1 MHELHAILRALGLEP
16 ASVIEF
22 DTSVWDTTRAGADVV
37 VIAQTTTGKE
47 AATLKSKNMGTIRR
61 MALRVLVCTLAEMVG
76 FCIVCGKRLV
86 QDSAATTAAAV
97 ALLHCPDL
105 MEEQGTRKVTASK
118 GQGGVIYELGGSHW
132 LNPQQ
137 RGISGITC
145 LKDEIG
151 KGHLGHSLCNTLLDT
166 SKGRGKQLWHN
177 TATDHLS
184 AHFAELVRRSTHGFV
199 GAGPT
204 LEAHRASCRM

>member
-37 VIAQTTTGKE
+37 VIARTTTTGKE
-47 AATLKSKNMGTIRR
+47 AKNLRDKNYNTIRR
-61 MALRVLVCTLAEMVG
+61 MALRMLECILAHMVG

-118 GQGGVIYELGGSHW
+118 GHAGVIYELGGSHW

-166 SKGRGKQLWHN
+166 SKGRGKQLWH
-177 TATDHLS
+177 TTETDHLS
-184 AHFAELVRRSTHGFV
+184 AHFAELVGRRTPG
-199 GAGPT
+199 
-204 LEAHRASCRM
+204 

>member
-1 MHELHAILRALGLEP
+1 M
-16 ASVIEF
+16 
-22 DTSVWDTTRAGADVV
+22 V
-37 VIAQTTTGKE
+37 VIARTTTGKE
-47 AATLKSKNMGTIRR
+47 AKTLKRKNTSKIRR
-61 MALRVLVCTLAEMVG
+61 MALRMLVCTLAQMVG

-86 QDSAATTAAAV
+86 RDSAATTAAAV

-105 MEEQGTRKVTASK
+105 MKDQGTRKVTASK
-118 GQGGVIYELGGSHW
+118 GHAGVIYELGGSHW

-166 SKGRGKQLWHN
+166 SKGRGQQLWHTTN
-177 TATDHLS
+177 TDHLTD
-184 AHFAELVRRSTHGFV
+184 HFAELVRRSTPGFV

-204 LEAHRASCRM
+204 LEAHRTSCRR

>member
-37 VIAQTTTGKE
+37 VIAARTTGKE
-47 AATLKSKNMGTIRR
+47 AKTLKRKNTSKIRR
-61 MALRVLVCTLAEMVG
+61 MALRMLVCTLAQMVG

-86 QDSAATTAAAV
+86 RDSAATTAAAV

-105 MEEQGTRKVTASK
+105 MKDQGTRKVTISE
-118 GQGGVIYELGGSHW
+118 GRGGVIYDLGASHW
-132 LNPQQ
+132 LIPQQ
-137 RGISGITC
+137 RGNSGITC
-145 LKDEIG
+145 LKGEIG

-166 SKGRGKQLWHN
+166 SKGRGQQLWHTTN
-177 TATDHLS
+177 TDHLTD
-184 AHFAELVRRSTHGFV
+184 HFAELVRRSTPGFV

-204 LEAHRASCRM
+204 LEAHRTSCRR

>member
-1 MHELHAILRALGLEP
+1 M
-16 ASVIEF
+16 
-22 DTSVWDTTRAGADVV
+22 V

-47 AATLKSKNMGTIRR
+47 AKNLKDNNVKKIRR
-61 MALRVLVCTLAEMVG
+61 IALRMLECILAQMVG

-86 QDSAATTAAAV
+86 HNSAATTAAAV

-105 MEEQGTRKVTASK
+105 MEEQGTRKVAVSE
-118 GQGGVIYELGGSHW
+118 GRAGVIYDLGGSHW
-132 LNPQQ
+132 LIPQR
-137 RGISGITC
+137 RGNSGITC